1 MGGKRWKLRGCLSA
15 RPDERVYAVA
25 TRSARTLE
33 RYAWIGGI
41 LYVVALITESVIS
54 LGFKISQDDSAA
66 KIANSLDDHH
76 KRLILVFCL
85 CILYVIGFVL
95 YLTRLDDLLRRGSND
110 RRFFTSWV
118 LIGGVLFVT
127 LHGVSDVGIYGL
139 LAGKVA
145 AYSAQHEQGLAY
157 MLYLLTFALDSV
169 GDVFASFFMLGTGL
183 LVFATRVLPRWLGWV
198 AVAAS
203 SFLLVQAFGLGGVV
217 ANFGLVLD
225 LVGFLLFLIFVLAS
239 SVIGLTRAGA
249 PVAVAA
255 T

>member
-1 MGGKRWKLRGCLSA
+1 MVLAVAMGSA
-15 RPDERVYAVA
+15 RALA
-25 TRSARTLE
+25 

-66 KIANSLDDHH
+66 KIATSLDDHH

-85 CILYVIGFVL
+85 CILYVAGFVI
-95 YLTRLDDLLRRGSND
+95 YLTRLDDLLRRASNEP
-110 RRFFTSWV
+110 RFFASWV
-118 LIGGVLFVT
+118 LIGGVLFVA

-145 AYSAQHEQGLAY
+145 AYSAQQEHGLSY
-157 MLYLLTFALDSV
+157 TLYLLTFALDSV
-169 GDVFASFFMLGTGL
+169 GDVFGSFFMLGSGL
-183 LVFATRVLPRWLGWV
+183 LALTTRVLPRWLGWV

-203 SFLLVQAFGLGGVV
+203 PFLLVQAFGLGGVI
-217 ANFGLVLD
+217 ANFGLALD
-225 LVGFLLFLIFVLAS
+225 LVGFLLLLIFVFAS
-239 SVIGLTRAGA
+239 SMTGLTRARATA
-249 PVAVAA
+249 PA

>member
-1 MGGKRWKLRGCLSA
+1 MGSA
-15 RPDERVYAVA
+15 RA
-25 TRSARTLE
+25 LE

-66 KIANSLDDHH
+66 KIATSLDDHH

-85 CILYVIGFVL
+85 CILYVAGFVI
-95 YLTRLDDLLRRGSND
+95 YLTRLDDLLRRASTD
-110 RRFFTSWV
+110 RRFFFASWV

-145 AYSAQHEQGLAY
+145 AYSAQQEHGLSY
-157 MLYLLTFALDSV
+157 TLYLLTFALDSV
-169 GDVFASFFMLGTGL
+169 GDVFGSFFMLGSGL
-183 LVFATRVLPRWLGWV
+183 LVLASRVLPRWLGWV

-203 SFLLVQAFGLGGVV
+203 PFLLVQAFGLGGVV
-217 ANFGLVLD
+217 ANFGLALD

-239 SVIGLTRAGA
+239 SVIGLTREPVTA
-249 PVAVAA
+249 PAP
-255 T
+255 

>member
-1 MGGKRWKLRGCLSA
+1 VAMGSA
-15 RPDERVYAVA
+15 RA
-25 TRSARTLE
+25 LE
-33 RYAWIGGI
+33 RYAWIGGV

-85 CILYVIGFVL
+85 CILYIVGFVI
-95 YLTRLDDLLRRGSND
+95 YLTRLDDLLRRASTD
-110 RRFFTSWV
+110 RRFFASWV

-127 LHGVSDVGIYGL
+127 LHGVSDVGIYAL

-145 AYSAQHEQGLAY
+145 AYSAQHEPGLSY
-157 MLYLLTFALDSV
+157 TLYLLTFALDSV

-183 LVFATRVLPRWLGWV
+183 LVLATRVLPRWLGWI
-198 AVAAS
+198 AVATS
-203 SFLLVQAFGLGGVV
+203 PFFFLQGFGLGGVI

-239 SVIGLTRAGA
+239 SMIGLARA
-249 PVAVAA
+249 PA
-255 T
+255 TVPAS